1 MNLTRAYFFK
11 ERAMGYNHI
20 NVLLHTE
27 TYELLRKYCNERNL
41 KISDVVRKGI
51 YQILE
56 IPRPT
61 NFKAVTNG
69 NYDKL

>member
-1 MNLTRAYFFK
+1 
-11 ERAMGYNHI
+11 MGYNHI
-20 NVLLHTE
+20 NVLLPTE
-27 TYELLRKYCNERNL
+27 IYNLLRKYCNDHDL

-51 YQILE
+51 FQILG

-69 NYDKL
+69 KLTDE